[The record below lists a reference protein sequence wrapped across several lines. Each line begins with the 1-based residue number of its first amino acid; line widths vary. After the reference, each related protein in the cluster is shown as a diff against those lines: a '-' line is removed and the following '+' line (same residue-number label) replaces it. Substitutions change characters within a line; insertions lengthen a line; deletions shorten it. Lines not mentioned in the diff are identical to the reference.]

1 MLVAMYY
8 GKNDIRIEDM
18 PVPEIGPGELLIRT
32 VATGICGSDV
42 MHWYRAGKTPL
53 VLGHEIAGE
62 IAAVGDDVDSYEVG
76 DRISASHHVP
86 CNTCHY
92 CMNGHHTV
100 CDTLR
105 STYFFPGGFS
115 EYIRLPAIN
124 VDRGIYRLPDEMSF
138 EEATFI
144 EPLACVYRG
153 QRIVH
158 TGVGKSVLVLGS
170 GISGIL
176 HVQLARSWNASPVIA
191 TDINPKRLE
200 TAERFGA
207 DAVVDAGENITESVK
222 KINKG
227 RLADIVILTTGAEEA
242 IQQALRSVERGGTV
256 LFFASSGH
264 DITVPLPVHDLFWR
278 NEITL
283 TSSYA
288 ANYKEH
294 MAALKLIHQG
304 KINVR
309 DMITHRLPLTDA
321 AKGFQLVE
329 SARDSLKVIM
339 EPNVKDSKR
348 QAEVN
353 PPRAG

>member
-8 GKNDIRIEDM
+8 GQNDIRIEDM
-18 PVPEIGPGELLIRT
+18 PVPEIRPGELLVRT
-32 VATGICGSDV
+32 MASGICGSDV

-62 IAAVGDDVDSYEVG
+62 VAAVGNDVDSYAVG

-92 CMNGHHTV
+92 CLNGHHTV

-105 STYFFPGGFS
+105 STSFSPGGFS

-124 VDRGIYRLPDEMSF
+124 VDRGVYRIPDEMSF

-153 QRIVH
+153 QRIVR

-170 GISGIL
+170 GIAGIL
-176 HVQLARSWNASPVIA
+176 HVQLARAWHASPVIA
-191 TDINPKRLE
+191 TDINPDRLE
-200 TAERFGA
+200 AAERFGA
-207 DAVVDAGENITESVK
+207 DAVIDAQENIPQSVR
-222 KINKG
+222 KINEG
-227 RLADIVILTTGAEEA
+227 RLADIVILTTGAQDA
-242 IQQALRSVERGGTV
+242 IRQALHSVERGGTV
-256 LFFASSGH
+256 LFFASSER

-294 MAALKLIHQG
+294 MAALRLLQQG
-304 KINVR
+304 KINAR
-309 DMITHRLPLTDA
+309 DMITHRLPLTETG
-321 AKGFQLVE
+321 KGFHLVE
-329 SARDSLKVIM
+329 TGRDSLKIII
-339 EPNVKDSKR
+339 EPNTKNSKKT
-348 QAEVN
+348 
-353 PPRAG
+353 G